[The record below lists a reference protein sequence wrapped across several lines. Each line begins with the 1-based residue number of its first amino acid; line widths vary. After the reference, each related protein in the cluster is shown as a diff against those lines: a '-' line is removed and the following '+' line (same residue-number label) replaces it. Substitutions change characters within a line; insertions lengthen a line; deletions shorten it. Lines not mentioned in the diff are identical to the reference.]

1 MDLYV
6 GQVAPANQIHD
17 FNPGTT
23 PSGLFWT
30 VRIPDDAVHIDLDDS
45 RASMR
50 VGDLDLEDYHT
61 LKNAI
66 LDGPSVPAE
75 VSFTIKWS
83 GVIQRVEEES
93 AAETYHGQFIH
104 DTATVAWTAQ
114 EQGFRFVS
122 DPAETS
128 KTAFAEIG
136 RERNGVFFAHPGEP
150 ADDEDDR

>member
-30 VRIPDDAVHIDLDDS
+30 IRIPDDNVQIDLDAAE
-45 RASMR
+45 ASMR
-50 VGDLDLEDYHT
+50 VGDLDIEDYHT
-61 LKNAI
+61 LKNAV

-75 VSFTIKWS
+75 VSLAIQWS
-83 GVIQRVEEES
+83 GVIQRVEERS
-93 AAETYHGQFIH
+93 ATERYRGHFVH
-104 DTATVAWTAQ
+104 DKATIAWTAN

-122 DPAETS
+122 DAAETS
-128 KTAFAEIG
+128 ITTFAEIG
-136 RERNGVFFAHPGEP
+136 REHNGVFFAQPGE
-150 ADDEDDR
+150 D

>member
-30 VRIPDDAVHIDLDDS
+30 VPVSNDDVQIDLDN
-45 RASMR
+45 ATAFMR
-50 VGDLDLEDYHT
+50 LTDFDLEDYHT

-66 LDGPSVPAE
+66 LDGPSVPAS
-75 VSFTIKWS
+75 VSFTIQWS
-83 GVIQRVEEES
+83 GVLQRVAES
-93 AAETYHGQFIH
+93 STTETYRGQFIH

-114 EQGFRFVS
+114 EQGFSFVS

-128 KTAFAEIG
+128 TTTFAEIG
-136 RERNGVFFAHPGEP
+136 RERNGVFFAQPG
-150 ADDEDDR
+150 DI

>member
-17 FNPGTT
+17 FNVGTT

-30 VRIPDDAVHIDLDDS
+30 TRIPDDDVHIDLDDA

-50 VGDLDLEDYHT
+50 VDDLDVEDYHT

-66 LDGPSVPAE
+66 LDGPSVPAS
-75 VSFTIKWS
+75 VSFTITWS
-83 GVIQRVEEES
+83 GVIQRVEESS
-93 AAETYHGQFIH
+93 ATEMYRGQFIH
-104 DTATVAWTAQ
+104 DRATVAWTAQ

-128 KTAFAEIG
+128 TTTFAEIG
-136 RERNGVFFAHPGEP
+136 REHNGVFFAKPGEI
-150 ADDEDDR
+150 DDEE

>member
-30 VRIPDDAVHIDLDDS
+30 IRIPDDSVHIELDAAE
-45 RASMR
+45 ASMR
-50 VGDLDLEDYHT
+50 IGDLDVEDYHT

-66 LDGPSVPAE
+66 LDGPSVPAA
-75 VSFTIKWS
+75 VSLAIKWS
-83 GVIQRVEEES
+83 GVIQRVEEMS
-93 AAETYHGQFIH
+93 ATETYRGHFIH
-104 DTATVAWTAQ
+104 DKATIAWTAH

-122 DPAETS
+122 DAAETS
-128 KTAFAEIG
+128 TTTFAEIG
-136 RERNGVFFAHPGEP
+136 RERNGVFFAKPGE
-150 ADDEDDR
+150 D

>member
-17 FNPGTT
+17 FNVGTT

-30 VRIPDDAVHIDLDDS
+30 IPVPDDAVHVDLDNAT
-45 RASMR
+45 ASIR
-50 VGDLDLEDYHT
+50 LDDLDTEDYHT

-66 LDGPSVPAE
+66 LDGPSVPAS
-75 VSFTIKWS
+75 VSFTIQWS
-83 GVIQRVEEES
+83 GVLQRVAES
-93 AAETYHGQFIH
+93 STTEMYRGQFIH
-104 DTATVAWTAQ
+104 DRATVAWTAQ

-128 KTAFAEIG
+128 TTTFAEIG
-136 RERNGVFFAHPGEP
+136 RERNGVFFAQPGEI
-150 ADDEDDR
+150 DDGG